1 MQVNENIA
9 IDWRHNVADKQ
20 TVCAITVEN
29 RQIFGV
35 SKVGHGDMYCKKVG
49 RKLSLTRALAK
60 SDLNRADRTT
70 VWTAIRNKGVKLV

>member
-1 MQVNENIA
+1 MQVNENIT

-29 RQIFGV
+29 RQILGV

-60 SDLNRADRTT
+60 SDLNRSDRTT
-70 VWTAIRNKGVKLV
+70 VWTTIRDKGVKLV